1 MTDLDLDR
9 MVEDAAAKEWEAQNA
24 SAADGAT
31 LKLAAR
37 SMRLAV
43 EDLDKTL
50 DLINEAAEILKDT
63 PEGDKVASYLAD
75 GENVLAELRSLQKDF
90 EGRGN

>member
-1 MTDLDLDR
+1 MTDMELDR
-9 MVEDAAAKEWEAQNA
+9 MVEQAAADEWEAQNA
-24 SAADGAT
+24 PAADGEI
-31 LKLAAR
+31 LRLAAR
-37 SMRLAV
+37 SMQYAV
-43 EDLDKTL
+43 DELDKTL